1 MMQADDAGAWHRSR
15 NPMSLPAPMT
25 VARGLDVEKIRAD
38 FPILQRSVHGNP
50 LVYFDTAAS
59 AQRPL
64 KVIEAIDDF
73 YRNHNANIHRGVHTL
88 SQEATEAYEQARVR
102 VAGFINAPSAQE
114 IIFTRGTTESI
125 NLVAH
130 SFGRA
135 RLQRGDEI
143 LISWME
149 HHSNIVPWQMLC
161 AQTGAVLKVVPMNQ
175 RGELEMDALA
185 EMLTERVKL
194 LAVVHI
200 SNALGTVNPIAE
212 ICTLAKQQG
221 IPILVDGAQAMPHQ
235 AVDVQALGCD
245 FYCFSGHKMYGPTG
259 IGALWARQEHLAAM
273 PPYQGGGEMIRH
285 VTFEKSEYN
294 DAPGKFEA
302 GTPNIAGAIGLGA
315 AVDYL
320 QGLGMENVAAWEARL
335 LAYGTE
341 KLTQI
346 DGFRMIGTAARKAGV
361 MSFVL
366 GDIHA
371 NDVGTIIDL
380 HGVAIRTGHHCAMPV
395 VEFFGLPATARAS
408 LGIYNTFEE
417 IDILADSL
425 QKTIEM
431 FA

>member
-1 MMQADDAGAWHRSR
+1 
-15 NPMSLPAPMT
+15 MSLPAPMT

-102 VAGFINAPSAQE
+102 VADFINAPSAQE

-143 LISWME
+143 LITWME

-200 SNALGTVNPIAE
+200 SNALGTINPIAE

-294 DAPGKFEA
+294 DAPAKFEA

-371 NDVGTIIDL
+371 NDVGSIIDL

>member
-1 MMQADDAGAWHRSR
+1 MSSSVPITT
-15 NPMSLPAPMT
+15 NP
-25 VARGLDVEKIRAD
+25 GLDIIKVRAD
-38 FPILQRSVHGNP
+38 FPVLQRTVHGKP

-64 KVIEAIDDF
+64 KVIETVDDF

-88 SQEATEAYEQARVR
+88 SQEATDLYEQARVKT
-102 VAGFINAPSAQE
+102 AKFINAPSE
-114 IIFTRGTTESI
+114 REVIFTRGTTESI

-130 SFGRA
+130 SFVRP
-135 RLQRGDEI
+135 RLQQGDEI

-161 AQTGAVLKVVPMNQ
+161 EETGAVLKVVPINE

-200 SNALGTVNPIAE
+200 SNALGTVNPVAE
-212 ICTLAKQQG
+212 ICALAKQQG
-221 IPILVDGAQAMPHQ
+221 IPVLVDGAQAMPHQ
-235 AVDVQALGCD
+235 AVDVQAIDCD

-259 IGALWARQEHLAAM
+259 IGALWGRAEHLQAM

-285 VTFEKSEYN
+285 VTFEKSTFNE
-294 DAPGKFEA
+294 APGKFEA

-320 QGLGMENVAAWEARL
+320 QGLGMENVAAWESQL

-341 KLTQI
+341 KLTQV
-346 DGFRMIGTAARKAGV
+346 DGFRMVGTAAHKAGV

-395 VEFFGLPATARAS
+395 VQFFGLPATARAS
-408 LGIYNTFEE
+408 LGVYNTFEE

-425 QKTIEM
+425 EKTIEM

>member
-1 MMQADDAGAWHRSR
+1 
-15 NPMSLPAPMT
+15 MSLPAPMT

-38 FPILQRSVHGNP
+38 FPILQRSVHGKP

>member
-1 MMQADDAGAWHRSR
+1 
-15 NPMSLPAPMT
+15 MSSPAPMT
-25 VARGLDVEKIRAD
+25 ANSGLDINKVRAD
-38 FPILQRSVHGNP
+38 FPILQRTVHGKP

-64 KVIEAIDDF
+64 KVIEAVDDF
-73 YRNHNANIHRGVHTL
+73 YRNHNANIHRGVHSL
-88 SQEATEAYEQARVR
+88 SQEATDLYEQARIKT
-102 VAGFINAPSAQE
+102 AGFINAPSEQE

-130 SFGRA
+130 SFVRP
-135 RLQRGDEI
+135 RLQKGDEI

-161 AQTGAVLKVVPMNQ
+161 EETGAVLKVVPINQ
-175 RGELEMDALA
+175 HGELEMDALA
-185 EMLTERVKL
+185 DMLSERVKL

-200 SNALGTVNPIAE
+200 SNALGTVNPVAE
-212 ICTLAKQQG
+212 ICALAKQHD
-221 IPILVDGAQAMPHQ
+221 IPVLVDGAQAMPHQ
-235 AVDVQALGCD
+235 AVDVQAIACD

-259 IGALWARQEHLAAM
+259 IGALWGRAEHLQAM

-285 VTFEKSEYN
+285 VTFEKSTFNE
-294 DAPGKFEA
+294 APGKFEA

-320 QGLGMENVAAWEARL
+320 QGLGMENVAAWEAQL

-341 KLTQI
+341 KLMQI
-346 DGFRMIGTAARKAGV
+346 DGFKMIGTAAQKAGV

-395 VEFFGLPATARAS
+395 VQFFGLPATARAS
-408 LGIYNTFEE
+408 LGVYNTFEE

-425 QKTIEM
+425 HKTIEM